1 MANRQTTPG
10 IQPVRQGLVDSQPQ
24 QLMPQ
29 ISWQSP
35 LRDVA
40 GAMQQAADFTKTYQN
55 LRFEEYQAKYD
66 NLANQMYHEMG
77 DATDPCQLGEIKKK
91 YDEQF
96 AKTLDNTIWASS
108 YNNSRYK
115 KDWMRDMNINYEK
128 VYLKKMHEFSAIQA
142 ERTLNEMSSAAVQ
155 TDDVLGAASYFDSGM
170 NLIGNMQHLTPE
182 EKNRFQMAYA
192 RDFIGKLYTKNPNFA
207 LSFAENGQPC

>member
-35 LRDVA
+35 LRDDA
-40 GAMQQAADFTKTYQN
+40 GAMEQAADFTKTYQN

-96 AKTLDNTIWASS
+96 AKTLDDTIWASS

-115 KDWMRDMNINYEK
+115 KDWMRDMNTNYEK
-128 VYLKKMHEFSAIQA
+128 VYLKKM
-142 ERTLNEMSSAAVQ
+142 
-155 TDDVLGAASYFDSGM
+155 YFYRHF
-170 NLIGNMQHLTPE
+170 LIL
-182 EKNRFQMAYA
+182 F
-192 RDFIGKLYTKNPNFA
+192 FV
-207 LSFAENGQPC
+207 